1 MYTMTDYTIQETLL
15 EGLVSLTGRIMNL
28 SNHYVSLVEIK
39 NRTVFI
45 YLSYETKTLYSKLI
59 SLGNSDTNL
68 QLSEALKYLQTCWQE
83 IYTYYSSIVSA
94 FKPVENRKDE

>member
-15 EGLVSLTGRIMNL
+15 EELVSLTGRIMNL
-28 SNHYVSLVEIK
+28 SSHYVSLEIK

-45 YLSYETKTLYSKLI
+45 YLSYETNTLYSKLI

-68 QLSEALKYLQTCWQE
+68 QLSEALKDLQTYWQE

-94 FKPVENRKDE
+94 FNPVENRKIA